1 MEMRKLF
8 EKDENSEKINPEKE
22 NPEKENSEK
31 EIEAELRW
39 LLNPQISI
47 QKYNFLPK

>member
-1 MEMRKLF
+1 MEMRKLL

-31 EIEAELRW
+31 EIEAELR
-39 LLNPQISI
+39 
-47 QKYNFLPK
+47 

>member
-1 MEMRKLF
+1 MEMQKLL

-31 EIEAELRW
+31 EIEVELR
-39 LLNPQISI
+39 
-47 QKYNFLPK
+47 